1 MSDILIKNMKMPENC
16 LHCGFSH
23 MASDCLKIWIICK
36 PKDISVADGD
46 AVKDGRP
53 DWCPLVEVPSA
64 DVAEARHGKW
74 IEQEDGF
81 GDTYYDCSCCGESFC
96 LIEGTPA
103 DNMYNF
109 CPNCGAKMDGE

>member
-1 MSDILIKNMKMPENC
+1 MADYIKRE
-16 LHCGFSH
+16 
-23 MASDCLKIWIICK
+23 
-36 PKDISVADGD
+36 D
-46 AVKDGRP
+46 AVIKAKQAVFATFRYGKTPTENAVYENIDIAFKEQY
-53 DWCPLVEVPSA
+53 LPSA
-64 DVAEARHGKW
+64 DVVEVKHGKW

-109 CPNCGAKMDGE
+109 CPNCGSYNGGKDGT